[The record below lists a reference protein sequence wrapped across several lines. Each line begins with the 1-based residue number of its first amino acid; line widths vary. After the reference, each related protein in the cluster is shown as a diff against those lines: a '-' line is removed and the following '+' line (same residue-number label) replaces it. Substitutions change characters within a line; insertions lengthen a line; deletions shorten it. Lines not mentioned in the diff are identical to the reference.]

1 MIKKASKTVIC
12 NDKGIYLEDFI
23 FSSESLQCES
33 GGSWSIRKSRLK
45 GGLSDGVDQVVIDN
59 GHFSFSVLPSRG
71 MGIFQ
76 GNCGGNFIGWSSP
89 VGNPVNPS
97 FINLFEPGDTRGWL
111 KGFNECIVRC
121 GLHSNG
127 AACVDRIENEDGS
140 VSETALNMH
149 GLIANLPA
157 KFVELQVVFSDPIE
171 LVVIGVV
178 EEAAPFFPQYRLTT
192 RISSFV
198 GSSKINISESV
209 ENFGGTPAEFQ
220 MLYHCNFGAP
230 FLEEGSKLVIP
241 ALETAPRDARA
252 AEDYDTWDL
261 YKAPEAGYQE
271 QNYYHDLAADAQGN
285 TLSMLRNKA
294 GDKGVTLRWKKEQMP
309 YFCQWKRTASAN
321 EGYVTGMEPA
331 TNFPNAKTFERQE
344 GRVITLQPEQKYDL
358 ELSMEVQEN
367 KEKVQAIE
375 KEISKIQGGKKLL
388 LHSNPK
394 AEWSPNA

>member
-252 AEDYDTWDL
+252 AEIMIPGICIKPRKQDT
-261 YKAPEAGYQE
+261 
-271 QNYYHDLAADAQGN
+271 
-285 TLSMLRNKA
+285 RNKIIIMIWLLMHKA
-294 GDKGVTLRWKKEQMP
+294 ILFLCCVIKLETKELP
-309 YFCQWKRTASAN
+309 C
-321 EGYVTGMEPA
+321 V
-331 TNFPNAKTFERQE
+331 
-344 GRVITLQPEQKYDL
+344 GRKSKCHISVNGNVQLQL
-358 ELSMEVQEN
+358 TRVM
-367 KEKVQAIE
+367 
-375 KEISKIQGGKKLL
+375 
-388 LHSNPK
+388 
-394 AEWSPNA
+394 